1 LILITNYYFSIESV
15 SGHQT
20 SAQVGTGGQ
29 KIDDSGGTT
38 GWAQNWKGQFI

>member
-1 LILITNYYFSIESV
+1 LKLQLIIFSIESV

-38 GWAQNWKGQFI
+38 GWTQNWKGQFI